1 MFIER
6 TYEAEGGEKY
16 VIRIKKRKRDSR
28 DSNKDE
34 ANGHEH
40 AYYLKG
46 CNRRTGSQR
55 PIGSRRKGRKKASMI
70 HEHVGQSV
78 TNRMP

>member
-6 TYEAEGGEKY
+6 TFEAEGGETY
-16 VIRIKKRKRDSR
+16 VIRITKRKRDSR
-28 DSNKDE
+28 DSKKDE

-46 CNRRTGSQR
+46 RDRRTGSQR
-55 PIGSRRKGRKKASMI
+55 PTGSGRKGRKKASMI